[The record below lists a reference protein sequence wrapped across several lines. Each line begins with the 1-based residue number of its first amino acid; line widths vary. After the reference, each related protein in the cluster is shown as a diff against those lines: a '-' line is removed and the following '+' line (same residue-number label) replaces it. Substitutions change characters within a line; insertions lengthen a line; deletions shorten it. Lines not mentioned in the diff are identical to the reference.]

1 MPLPYIFIRV
11 MYFTLWSAS
20 HKRQQRVTLMC
31 QQAQVTVVDLIL
43 VGFPLRR
50 RAHNDKE
57 KQDLP
62 GLGSKLAIKIHSRK
76 QSERQRYIEDAR
88 TSWNSE
94 FRLVSMERP
103 EIGSYRTTTGVET
116 LGAITFHLPFTCV
129 PVFWSLYRDL
139 SYFEFARCQTNRN
152 NSLDSR
158 LLTSPW
164 PKQL

>member
-1 MPLPYIFIRV
+1 
-11 MYFTLWSAS
+11 
-20 HKRQQRVTLMC
+20 MC

-57 KQDLP
+57 KQDLA
-62 GLGSKLAIKIHSRK
+62 GLGSKLAIKIHYGK
-76 QSERQRYIEDAR
+76 QSERQRYIEGAR

-94 FRLVSMERP
+94 FRLVSMELP
-103 EIGSYRTTTGVET
+103 EIDSYRTTTGVET

-139 SYFEFARCQTNRN
+139 SYFEFVRCQTNRN

-158 LLTSPW
+158 LTSLHHRD
-164 PKQL
+164 QSNYNY